1 MHTSIAHDQNGEAN
15 EAGEPTVDMKRSHY
29 KDLRLFNTL
38 PLGIWL
44 GVCVLML
51 AAAPWWFGNYLL
63 YIFGYVAIN
72 VIVAVGLNVLVGY
85 TGQISL
91 GHAGFFAI
99 GAYATVLLTQWG
111 LPIPLAL
118 VAGAFLTAGFGFLL
132 GLPALRLEGPYLAV
146 ITLGFGLVMENIF
159 AKTPAFGGAT
169 GPSVPPFSLV
179 FVPGFSREQNLYVL
193 IMLAAGLSLL
203 MVRNLMRTRVGRA
216 FVAIRDSDVAAACA
230 GVDLTWYKTLAFAVS
245 AFFTGIAGGLFAF
258 HLGQVDPTSFN
269 LMLSILFLAMVVIG
283 GVGSILGP
291 VLGAVTISLLN
302 LKLKGLKLADFEQI
316 PLAGKSI
323 AQFISRHFMETGM
336 ANIQFI
342 VYGGI
347 LVAIM
352 LFEPLGLYGLWI
364 RSKRYWRSW
373 PL

>member
-1 MHTSIAHDQNGEAN
+1 
-15 EAGEPTVDMKRSHY
+15 MKRSHY
-29 KDLRLFNTL
+29 EDLRLFDTL

-44 GVCVLML
+44 VACVLTL
-51 AAAPWWFGNYLL
+51 ATAPWWAGNYLL
-63 YIFGYVAIN
+63 YILGYVAIN

-99 GAYATVLLTQWG
+99 GAYANVMLVQSG
-111 LPIPLAL
+111 MPIPLAL
-118 VAGAFLTAGFGFLL
+118 LAGALIAAVFGFLL

-146 ITLGFGLVMENIF
+146 ITLGFGLAIENIF
-159 AKTPAFGGAT
+159 ARASFFGGAT
-169 GPSVPPFSLV
+169 GPGVPPFALV
-179 FVPGFSREQNLYVL
+179 LVPGLDREQNLYLL
-193 IMLAAGLSLL
+193 IVALAGASLL
-203 MVRNLMRTRVGRA
+203 AVRNLMRTRVGRA
-216 FVAIRDSDVAAACA
+216 FIAIRDSDIAASCA

-291 VLGAVTISLLN
+291 VLGAITISLLN
-302 LKLKGLKLADFEQI
+302 LKLKGLKMADFEQI
-316 PLAGKSI
+316 PLAGEAI
-323 AQFISRHFMETGM
+323 ARFVGRHFMETGM
-336 ANIQFI
+336 ANVQFI
-342 VYGGI
+342 VYGAI
-347 LVAIM
+347 LVAII

>member
-1 MHTSIAHDQNGEAN
+1 
-15 EAGEPTVDMKRSHY
+15 MKRSHY
-29 KDLRLFNTL
+29 EDLRLFATL
-38 PLGIWL
+38 PLGAWL
-44 GVCVLML
+44 LACALVL
-51 AAAPWWFGNYLL
+51 AAAPWWAGNYML
-63 YIFGYVAIN
+63 YVLGYVAIN

-99 GAYATVLLTQWG
+99 GAYGTVLLAQAG

-118 VAGAFLTAGFGFLL
+118 LAGALVAAAFGFLL

-146 ITLGFGLVMENIF
+146 ITLGFGLAMENVF
-159 AKTPAFGGAT
+159 ARASAFGGAT
-169 GPSVPPFSLV
+169 GPGVPPFSLV
-179 FVPGFSREQNLYVL
+179 LVPGFSREQNLYLL
-193 IMLAAGLSLL
+193 IMALAGVSLL
-203 MVRNLMRTRVGRA
+203 AVRNLMRTRVGRA
-216 FVAIRDSDVAAACA
+216 FIAIRDSDVAASCA

-291 VLGAVTISLLN
+291 VLGAITISLLN
-302 LKLKGLKLADFEQI
+302 LKLKGLKMADFEQI
-316 PLAGKSI
+316 PLAGKAI

-336 ANIQFI
+336 ANVQFI

>member
-1 MHTSIAHDQNGEAN
+1 
-15 EAGEPTVDMKRSHY
+15 MKRSYY
-29 KDLRLFNTL
+29 KDLRLFDTL
-38 PLGIWL
+38 PLGLWL
-44 GVCVLML
+44 FACTAAL
-51 AAAPWWFGNYLL
+51 AAAPWWLGNYEL
-63 YIFGYVAIN
+63 YVIGYIALN
-72 VIVAVGLNVLVGY
+72 VIVAVGLNILVGY

-91 GHAGFFAI
+91 GHAGFYAI
-99 GAYATVLLTQWG
+99 GAYATVLLAQAGW
-111 LPIPLAL
+111 PIPLAL
-118 VAGAFLTAGFGFLL
+118 AAAVLVAALAGFIL

-146 ITLGFGLVMENIF
+146 ITLGFGLAMENIF
-159 AKTPAFGGAT
+159 ARAAFFGGAT
-169 GPSVPPFSLV
+169 GPGVPPFDVVL
-179 FVPGFSREQNLYVL
+179 VPGFSREQNLYVVIVAL
-193 IMLAAGLSLL
+193 AGLSVLA
-203 MVRNLMRTRVGRA
+203 VRNLMRTRVGRA

-230 GVDLTWYKTLAFAVS
+230 GVNLTGYKTLAFAVS
-245 AFFTGIAGGLFAF
+245 AGFTGLAGGLFAF

-291 VLGAVTISLLN
+291 VLGAVLISLLN

-316 PLAGKSI
+316 PLAGGQI
-323 AQFISRHFMETGM
+323 ADFLGRHFMETGM

-342 VYGGI
+342 VYGAI

-364 RSKRYWRSW
+364 RSKRYWKSW